1 MITEISEVLTAFQFI
16 PKYFNRYICSTPLGM
31 QLKHPEILW
40 ALLLLIIPILIHL
53 FQLRRFQ
60 KTPFTNVAML
70 QKVVMESRKSN
81 TLKKW
86 LLLFTRLL
94 LLAALIIA
102 FAQPFTAKNDA
113 LQEKETIIYLDNS
126 FSMQAGNNGVSL
138 LEKAT
143 QDLLKHI
150 DREQTIT
157 LFTNTNTFRD
167 VTVKDVQNQLLAIP
181 FTFKQM
187 SLDDIFLKA
196 NTLFSSDQN
205 SRKNLILISDF
216 QKNLGVTKRDSV
228 SLVNNYIV
236 PLKPD
241 RLVNVAI
248 DSVSIEDTNDEQ
260 LRLSVFLSS
269 MGVSEP
275 IPVSLFNGETLI
287 AKSAA
292 DFEENSRVTLDFSI
306 PNNEP
311 INGLLNLVDG
321 GLVYDNAF
329 YLNLDNKEKTKV
341 LSISETIVPNNYL
354 SRLFGNAEFELTQYP
369 LNGLDYS
376 LLDTQNV
383 IVLDNLKS
391 IPTGLSRI
399 LSVFN
404 ENGGSLIIIPAE
416 TSNVDS
422 YNQLLSSHFNTSL
435 GEKLT
440 VQKRITNISYD
451 HPVYRNVFERQIENF
466 QYPQTNQYYRI
477 STRAPKILSFE
488 GNDPFL
494 VGLDGFYLF
503 TSPLQSEI
511 SNFKSS
517 SLIVPTFYNMAKS
530 GLQAPELFLTLG
542 KTNTIDI
549 GIELGSENIVQ
560 VKKLE
565 NQFIPLQQSFPNKV
579 RLTFNENPTEDG
591 IYEILTD
598 ENLIK
603 HISFNYPRNE
613 SPLEYLEPEDLMGA
627 TTKESVG
634 SLFQLLEK
642 ESSITSYWKWFVIL
656 ALLLAL
662 VEVIIQKFV
671 T

>member
-1 MITEISEVLTAFQFI
+1 
-16 PKYFNRYICSTPLGM
+16 M